1 MFYIKSDNIE
11 ELFREAAEK
20 YQLDTTDAE
29 AWDDV
34 KAAVHADDTPPPPPP
49 DGKKKRRWFALG
61 WLLLI
66 PLGWF
71 AHNAWT
77 AMQGP
82 TKPNNTEQAAKTDV
96 AVKQK
101 ADNTVALQAEANKT
115 NDGLPRAVA
124 TTQGDDKTTN
134 SVKPTVTVDAKSAAG
149 RQGYASVQVKQ
160 AGIAGAGVNAKPGYN
175 QPAGGVIL
183 NSGKAAGANA
193 SAGNTAP
200 VTEKSGV
207 DASHPTN
214 VQELI
219 GDSKP
224 AMPQAAQNA
233 DIKNNQPVLN
243 STPKKNNNAAD
254 NKKAASKQKN
264 ESDNSHYFYVGLS
277 AAPDVSFI
285 HLQKTSTLG
294 TGAGLVVG
302 YHLNKNISIE
312 SGALIEKK
320 YYYTNGEYFNINKV
334 PYFVANNI
342 HPESVTGNCNM
353 IEIPLNLKYTFKAN
367 GNNHFYAIGGV
378 SSYLMGHENYTF
390 NYNDWGAAQQST
402 WAYNNKANY
411 LFSVLNLGVGYE
423 RKLGTKTN
431 LRIEPYFKLPLT
443 GFGTGSLKIAST
455 GLYFTLTRKIF

>member
-20 YQLDTTDAE
+20 YQVDTTDAE

-49 DGKKKRRWFALG
+49 NGKKKRRWFVLG

-77 AMQGP
+77 NMREGD
-82 TKPNNTEQAAKTDV
+82 KENKTEQAAKIEP
-96 AVKQK
+96 AAKQK
-101 ADNTVALQAEANKT
+101 ADNSVTLPAEPNKT
-115 NDGLPRAVA
+115 NDNSPTAVA
-124 TTQGDDKTTN
+124 TAQSSDNTTN
-134 SVKPTVTVDAKSAAG
+134 SGKPTVTADAKSAAG
-149 RQGYASVQVKQ
+149 SQGYASMQVKQ
-160 AGIAGAGVNAKPGYN
+160 AGIAGAGIAANPGYTPQGADN
-175 QPAGGVIL
+175 VLNNGKPAATNPVESGNTPSAEKSNENVLNAG
-183 NSGKAAGANA
+183 NSG
-193 SAGNTAP
+193 S
-200 VTEKSGV
+200 
-207 DASHPTN
+207 
-214 VQELI
+214 
-219 GDSKP
+219 P
-224 AMPQAAQNA
+224 AV
-233 DIKNNQPVLN
+233 DIKQATPLPAQDTDKTNQPVLN
-243 STPKKNNNAAD
+243 SISEKNNTAAD
-254 NKKAASKQKN
+254 NKKAAVKQVTK
-264 ESDNSHYFYVGLS
+264 SDNSHYFYVGLS

-294 TGAGLVVG
+294 TGIGLVVG

-320 YYYTNGEYFNINKV
+320 YYYTNGEYFNTSKV

-342 HPESVTGNCNM
+342 HPISATGNCNM

-367 GNNHFYAIGGV
+367 GKNNFYAVGGV

-390 NYNDWGAAQQST
+390 NYNDWGTPQQST
-402 WAYNNKANY
+402 WGYNNKSNY

-443 GFGTGSLKIAST
+443 GFGTGSLKIASS